1 MVHPGDIAHADGTDL
16 GAAATDVTAQGG
28 RALAAPRATATA
40 VIQGAKACMSDLLAS
55 ARYCNNLALRAN
67 AAAAATSNISRL
79 RTMARRTVPSL
90 GARRPRRT
98 ACPCAVATG
107 DVPRPSPGGPYAGPP
122 DLPGGCTVPG
132 ARSHAGR
139 TAVVTGAS
147 SGIGRA
153 IAERLGA
160 DGAHVVLGGRTE
172 SAMKASAARI
182 EASGGAATVVV
193 GDVREPGVVQGLIDV
208 AVGETGRLDV
218 LVNNA
223 GIADFGP
230 ILGGDVEHWR
240 AMFDTNVVALLAGCQ
255 AGVQAMRAKGTAG
268 HIVNISSVAA
278 QDPSS
283 GVYGATKH
291 AVNVI
296 SRTLRLELLDDPI
309 KVTTVMPGVVA
320 TNMARALDP
329 SVLAAIVALSGL
341 DIDVT
346 PGERVPDEV
355 LERAQVAL
363 SDFAAKPEDVADAV
377 AFAISQPPGVHVAE
391 IVVRPNK
398 DLQLS

>member
-1 MVHPGDIAHADGTDL
+1 VPE
-16 GAAATDVTAQGG
+16 
-28 RALAAPRATATA
+28 
-40 VIQGAKACMSDLLAS
+40 AKSQ
-55 ARYCNNLALRAN
+55 
-67 AAAAATSNISRL
+67 
-79 RTMARRTVPSL
+79 
-90 GARRPRRT
+90 
-98 ACPCAVATG
+98 
-107 DVPRPSPGGPYAGPP
+107 
-122 DLPGGCTVPG
+122 
-132 ARSHAGR
+132 AGR

-172 SAMKASAARI
+172 SPMKGSAARI
-182 EASGGAATVVV
+182 EAAGGGATVVV
-193 GDVREPGVVQGLIDV
+193 GDVREPDVVQGLIDV
-208 AVGETGRLDV
+208 AVAETGHLDI

-223 GIADFGP
+223 GIADFGS

-255 AGVQAMRAKGTAG
+255 AGVRAMRTQGTAG

-355 LERAQVAL
+355 LESAQVAL
-363 SDFAAKPEDVADAV
+363 SDFAAKPEDVAEAV
-377 AFAISQPPGVHVAE
+377 AFAVSQPPGVHVAE